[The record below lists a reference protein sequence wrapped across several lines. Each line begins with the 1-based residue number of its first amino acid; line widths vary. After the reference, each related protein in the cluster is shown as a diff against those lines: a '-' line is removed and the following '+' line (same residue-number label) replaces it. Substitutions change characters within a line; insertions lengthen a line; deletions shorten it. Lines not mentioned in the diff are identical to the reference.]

1 MLLTPFSTTE
11 ESSKSFTEAY
21 VAAYGI
27 EPNQFAADSY
37 DAVYAIKAAIE
48 KSGVSADASYSE
60 VCDAFKTAMTEI
72 SIDGL
77 TGSGMTWN
85 AAGEPDK
92 APKAVKIVNG
102 VYEMQ

>member
-11 ESSKSFTEAY
+11 ESSKAFTEAY

-27 EPNQFAADSY
+27 DPNQFADM
-37 DAVYAIKAAIE
+37 
-48 KSGVSADASYSE
+48 SASDI
-60 VCDAFKTAMTEI
+60 CDALKPAMTEI

-77 TGSGMTWN
+77 TGSDMVWN
-85 AAGEPDK
+85 ANGEPNK

-102 VYEMQ
+102 EYEMQ